1 MGHYPLDD
9 SMQALAS
16 LPMQQCKRRIKTASF
31 EGGPW
36 FTLYFQKIANRAG

>member
-1 MGHYPLDD
+1 MSHYSRDD

-16 LPMQQCKRRIKTASF
+16 PPMQQCKRRIKTASF

-36 FTLYFQKIANRAG
+36 FTLYFQKIAGRAG